1 MSTCGKSNP
10 GDYPTRCPNPP
21 RPNQKQAASDPANLE
36 STGTSSEICP
46 ECDCPLRHES
56 GCVLCVAYGYGEC
69 GKCEMNRDQQQSGEC
84 VRSEKIDSFPEV
96 MTLEEASSYLRLSSL
111 GSNNVRASIRR
122 LVYERG
128 LPAVRL
134 GRGLVFPKAAIDAWL
149 MDEAKN
155 HSVERNGAGAHRD
168 GSYTGR
174 RRFAGS
180 LERRAR

>member
-1 MSTCGKSNP
+1 M
-10 GDYPTRCPNPP
+10 
-21 RPNQKQAASDPANLE
+21 NQ
-36 STGTSSEICP
+36 
-46 ECDCPLRHES
+46 
-56 GCVLCVAYGYGEC
+56 
-69 GKCEMNRDQQQSGEC
+69 DQQQSGETA
-84 VRSEKIDSFPEV
+84 RLEKVDSFPDV
-96 MTLEEASSYLRLSSL
+96 MTHEEAATYLRLSSL

-134 GRGLVFPKAAIDAWL
+134 GRGLVFPKAAIDEWL